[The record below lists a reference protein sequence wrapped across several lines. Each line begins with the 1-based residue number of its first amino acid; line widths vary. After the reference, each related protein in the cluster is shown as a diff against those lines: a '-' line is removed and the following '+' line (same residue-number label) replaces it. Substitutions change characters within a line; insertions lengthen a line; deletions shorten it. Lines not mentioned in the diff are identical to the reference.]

1 MLYSCGL
8 GRRARRVLLIIQIE
22 DVRRKIYEGVH
33 PVDCSVK
40 LKYRYAF
47 KGLCGKCTIKK
58 IKLIDIYRFWG
69 INVYN
74 YI

>member
-1 MLYSCGL
+1 MLYSRGL
-8 GRRARRVLLIIQIE
+8 GRRARRVLLISQIE
-22 DVRRKIYEGVH
+22 DVRGKIYEGVH

-40 LKYRYAF
+40 LKYRYVL
-47 KGLCGKCTIKK
+47 KGLCGKCTMKK
-58 IKLIDIYRFWG
+58 IKSIDIYRFGG